1 MKLIKTIYNIVTGT
15 KSYNTPSAT
24 WRYNPRTAL
33 ITQECKKANMKK
45 AIIDYSPDHRTWRKH
60 IERVER
66 QARWIVRV

>member
-1 MKLIKTIYNIVTGT
+1 MKIIKTVYNIITGT

-24 WRYNPRTAL
+24 WRYNPRTKM

-45 AIIDYSPDHRTWRKH
+45 ATIDYAPWHRTWNTH
-60 IERVER
+60 INRVER